1 MTLLV
6 LAAGMGSRFGG
17 IKQLTPLTN
26 EGEYIIDFT
35 VYDAMK
41 AGFDH
46 IIFIIRKDIDDI
58 FEERIGA
65 HLRKN
70 GVKFSYAYQ
79 ERELPEGYEFPKDR
93 TKPFGTVQ
101 AVLSAGKIDEPFA
114 VVNADDFYGYEP
126 LKSVAEFLAA
136 SENEWCSVGYRL
148 KNTLSEN
155 GTVSRGVCKMDEDR
169 NLISISECKKIAHA
183 DGRVYNTNPD
193 GSETE
198 LQLEDLVSMTC
209 FGFTPDFCEKLSGL
223 YSEFLE
229 RNKADFSTCEYIL
242 SEALKEMLSD
252 GATVKVL
259 ETDAKW
265 CGVTYKE
272 DSEIFRS
279 FIENLK
285 REGKYPKNLW
295 VNS

>member
-35 VYDAMK
+35 VYDAIK
-41 AGFDH
+41 AGFDNV
-46 IIFIIRKDIDDI
+46 IFIIRKDIEDI

-65 HLRKN
+65 RLRKN

-93 TKPFGTVQ
+93 VKPFGTVQ
-101 AVLSAGKIDEPFA
+101 AVLSVGEIKEPFA
-114 VVNADDFYGYEP
+114 VVNADDFYGFEP
-126 LKSVAEFLAA
+126 LKSVADFLAI
-136 SENEWCSVGYRL
+136 SQDEWCSVGYRL
-148 KNTLSEN
+148 KNTLNEN
-155 GTVSRGVCKMDEDR
+155 GTVSRGVCKMDENR
-169 NLISISECKKIAHA
+169 NLIEITECKKIAHTEN
-183 DGRVYNTNPD
+183 RVYNTNSD
-193 GSETE
+193 GSEME
-198 LQLEDLVSMTC
+198 LGIEDLVSMTC
-209 FGFTPDFCEKLSGL
+209 FGFTPDFYEKLREL
-223 YSEFLE
+223 YFKFLE
-229 RNKADFSTCEYIL
+229 ENKHDFSMCEYIL

-252 GATVKVL
+252 GAKVKVL

-272 DSEIFRS
+272 DSANFRA
-279 FIENLK
+279 FIKNL
-285 REGKYPKNLW
+285 RSEGKYPCPLW
-295 VNS
+295 TR

>member
-35 VYDAMK
+35 VFDAIR
-41 AGFDH
+41 AGFDN
-46 IIFIIRKDIDDI
+46 IIFIIRKDIEDL

-65 HLRKN
+65 HLRAN

-101 AVLSAGKIDEPFA
+101 AILSAGKIDEPFA
-114 VVNADDFYGYEP
+114 VCNADDFYGAEP
-126 LKSVAEFLAA
+126 FCLVADFLKNADG
-136 SENEWCSVGYRL
+136 EWCSIGYRL

-155 GTVSRGVCKMDEDR
+155 GTVSRGVCKVDENND
-169 NLISISECKKIAHA
+169 LIEITECKKIAH
-183 DGRVYNTNPD
+183 DGVRIYNTNPD

-198 LQLEDLVSMTC
+198 LDMDDLVSMTC
-209 FGFTPDFCEKLSGL
+209 FGFTPDFYEKLNKL
-223 YSEFLE
+223 YFEFLE
-229 RNKADFSTCEYIL
+229 TNKADFSTCEYIL

-252 GATVKVL
+252 GAKIKVL
-259 ETDAKW
+259 DTDAQW

-272 DSEIFRS
+272 DSPIFKA
-279 FIENLK
+279 FAEKLK
-285 REGKYPKNLW
+285 ASGTYPQKLYQK
-295 VNS
+295 

>member
-35 VYDAMK
+35 VYDAIK
-41 AGFDH
+41 AGFDNV
-46 IIFIIRKDIDDI
+46 IFIIRKDIEDI

-65 HLRKN
+65 RLRKN

-79 ERELPEGYEFPKDR
+79 ERELPDGYEFPKDR
-93 TKPFGTVQ
+93 VKPFGTVQ
-101 AVLSAGKIDEPFA
+101 AVLSAGEIKEPFA
-114 VVNADDFYGYEP
+114 VVNADDFYGFDP
-126 LKSVAEFLAA
+126 LKSVADFLAT
-136 SENEWCSVGYRL
+136 SKDKWCSVGYRL

-155 GTVSRGVCKMDEDR
+155 GTVSRGVCKMDENHD
-169 NLISISECKKIAHA
+169 LIEITECKKIAHA
-183 DGRVYNTNPD
+183 ADRVYNTNPD

-198 LQLEDLVSMTC
+198 LDFEDLVSMTC
-209 FGFTPDFCEKLSGL
+209 FGFTPDFYGKLNKL
-223 YSEFLE
+223 YYVFLE
-229 RNKADFSTCEYIL
+229 ENKADFSTCEYIL
-242 SEALKEMLSD
+242 SEALKEMLAD
-252 GATVKVL
+252 GAKIKVL

-272 DSEIFRS
+272 DSEPFKK
-279 FIENLK
+279 FISNLK
-285 REGKYPKNLW
+285 EEGKYPTNLW
-295 VNS
+295 NE